1 MTIDVPTANFEAVTR
16 TDLYQR
22 NGCAFYQLTP
32 AKGARVEATISVG
45 ISSDDYR
52 MPGNQHWEPKVM
64 VPAMWVDYTP
74 NHADESYAATGGRS
88 RATMTVNG
96 KEYGEGI
103 GASVSGRV
111 EFIPVTPGNR
121 DHLAKFYRFVTAGGT
136 EYYVRGTIS
145 YYDDVSD
152 KARDVLNATVETI
165 AIEYVTDERW
175 HAHRVDCAE
184 RKVQREREA
193 VAEAQ
198 AKLAKA
204 QGELDALK

>member
-1 MTIDVPTANFEAVTR
+1 MTIDTPLANFEAVTR
-16 TDLYQR
+16 DDLYQR
-22 NGCAFYQLTP
+22 HECAFYSLTP

-52 MPGNQHWEPKVM
+52 MPGTQHWEPKAM

-74 NHADESYAATGGRS
+74 DHANESYSSAGGRS
-88 RATMTVNG
+88 RETMTVNG
-96 KEYGEGI
+96 KEYGEGF

-111 EFIPVTPGNR
+111 EFIPAQSRNR
-121 DHLAKFYRFVTAGGT
+121 DHLAKFYRFATVGGT

-145 YYDDVSD
+145 YFDHVSD
-152 KARDVLNATVETI
+152 KAREVLNATVEAI

-175 HAHRVDCAE
+175 HAHRVTVAE

-198 AKLAKA
+198 AKLEKA
-204 QGELDALK
+204 QQELDGLK